1 MHPVRPFGPALAI
14 LASMVSV
21 NVGAAFAKGLFPVV
35 GSAGVTAL
43 RVGLAACLLLAFWR
57 PWHRPPARVDA
68 RNLLIYGL
76 MLGCMNLTI
85 YAAFARIPIG
95 VAIAIEVTGPLALVL
110 LSSRRPRDVAWVACA
125 VAGLWLLSPLPSPFS
140 GGASSTALDPVGVAW
155 ALAAAFC
162 WAMYIVFGK
171 RVSTLEGG
179 HAVAWGMLVASF
191 CAVPVGLA
199 QAGSALFAPG
209 VLAAGVAVAVLSSIL
224 PYSLEMAALARL
236 PRRLFGILVSAGPA
250 IGALAGYF
258 VLGERLSTVQ
268 WLAIALIIAATAGSA
283 ATTGRD
289 QAGSQVIQPKKDRQ
303 VRKL

>member
-1 MHPVRPFGPALAI
+1 MHAPAAAQPVRTLGPGLAI

-43 RVGLAACLLLAFWR
+43 RVGLAACLLAAFWR
-57 PWHRPPARVDA
+57 PWRRRPARADA
-68 RNLLIYGL
+68 LNLLVYGL
-76 MLGCMNLTI
+76 MLGCMNLAI

-125 VAGLWLLSPLPSPFS
+125 AVGLWLLSPLHA
-140 GGASSTALDPVGVAW
+140 GGASLDPVGVAW
-155 ALAAAFC
+155 ALGAAFC

-179 HAVAWGMLVASF
+179 HAVAWGMLVASL
-191 CAVPVGLA
+191 CAVPVGVA
-199 QAGSALFAPG
+199 QAGSALFTPA
-209 VLAAGVAVAVLSSIL
+209 VLAAGLGVAVLSSIL

-236 PRRLFGILVSAGPA
+236 PRRVFGILVSAGPA
-250 IGALAGYF
+250 IGALAGWF
-258 VLGERLSTVQ
+258 VLGEQLSGVQ
-268 WLAIALIIAATAGSA
+268 WLAIGLIIAATGGSA
-283 ATTGRD
+283 ATAGR
-289 QAGSQVIQPKKDRQ
+289 G
-303 VRKL
+303 

>member
-1 MHPVRPFGPALAI
+1 MTSAGAPGAAAAGRSAVPALAI
-14 LASMVSV
+14 LASMISV
-21 NVGAAFAKGLFPVV
+21 NVGAAFAKGLFPLV
-35 GSAGVTAL
+35 GSAGVTAV
-43 RVGLAACLLLAFWR
+43 RVGLAAILLLAFWR
-57 PWHRPPARVDA
+57 PWRRLPSLPDA
-68 RNLLIYGL
+68 RNLLVYGL

-125 VAGLWLLSPLPSPFS
+125 AAGLWLLSPLY
-140 GGASSTALDPVGVAW
+140 GGAGAGSAALDPVGVAW

-179 HAVAWGMLVASF
+179 HAVAWGMLVASL
-191 CAVPVGLA
+191 CTVPVGVA
-199 QAGSALFAPG
+199 QAGSALFAPA
-209 VLAAGVAVAVLSSIL
+209 VLAAGLAVAVLSSIL
-224 PYSLEMAALARL
+224 PYSLEMMALSRL

-250 IGALAGYF
+250 IGALAGWA

-268 WLAIALIIAATAGSA
+268 WVAIGLIIAATGGSA
-283 ATTGRD
+283 ATAGR
-289 QAGSQVIQPKKDRQ
+289 K
-303 VRKL
+303 

>member
-1 MHPVRPFGPALAI
+1 MPPALKAGASPAMAPALAI
-14 LASMVSV
+14 LASMISV
-21 NVGAAFAKGLFPVV
+21 NVGAAFAKGLFPLV

-57 PWHRPPARVDA
+57 PWRRLPSRADA
-68 RNLLIYGL
+68 RNLLVYGL

-110 LSSRRPRDVAWVACA
+110 LSSRRPLDVAWVACA
-125 VAGLWLLSPLPSPFS
+125 AVGLWLLSPLY
-140 GGASSTALDPVGVAW
+140 GGGVALDPVGVAW

-179 HAVAWGMLVASF
+179 HAVAWGMLVASL
-191 CAVPVGLA
+191 CAVPVGIA
-199 QAGSALFAPG
+199 QAGSALFTPA
-209 VLAAGVAVAVLSSIL
+209 VLAAGLAVAVLSSIL

-258 VLGERLSTVQ
+258 VLGERLSSVQ

-283 ATTGRD
+283 AT
-289 QAGSQVIQPKKDRQ
+289 ANRQ
-303 VRKL
+303 

>member
-1 MHPVRPFGPALAI
+1 LAI

-35 GSAGVTAL
+35 GSAGVTAV

-57 PWHRPPARVDA
+57 PWRRLPGRGDA
-68 RNLLIYGL
+68 LNLLVYGL

-110 LSSRRPRDVAWVACA
+110 LSSRRPRDVAWIACA
-125 VAGLWLLSPLPSPFS
+125 AVGLWLLSPLY

-179 HAVAWGMLVASF
+179 HAVAWGMLVASM
-191 CAVPVGLA
+191 CAVPAGLA
-199 QAGSALFAPG
+199 QAGTALFAPS
-209 VLAAGVAVAVLSSIL
+209 VLAAGLAVAVLSSIL

-236 PRRLFGILVSAGPA
+236 PRRVFGILVSAGPA
-250 IGALAGYF
+250 IGALAAYF

-283 ATTGRD
+283 ATAGRD
-289 QAGSQVIQPKKDRQ
+289 
-303 VRKL
+303 